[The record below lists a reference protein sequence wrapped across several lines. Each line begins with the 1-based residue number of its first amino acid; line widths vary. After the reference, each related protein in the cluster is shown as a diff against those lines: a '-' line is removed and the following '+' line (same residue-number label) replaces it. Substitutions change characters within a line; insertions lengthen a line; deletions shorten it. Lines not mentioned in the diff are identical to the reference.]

1 MPTKIEDLLRQVIT
15 EVNRKYELEAF
26 DEGYA
31 LGKQEGYEQGYALGF
46 EQEYAKGYAL
56 GFEQE
61 YNRGKQE
68 NIESIALKMKGKYPP
83 EEISDI
89 TGLNLESI
97 EKL

>member
-1 MPTKIEDLLRQVIT
+1 MSTETEDLIRQVIT
-15 EVNRKYELEAF
+15 EVNKKYELEAF

-31 LGKQEGYEQGYALGF
+31 LGKQET
-46 EQEYAKGYAL
+46 
-56 GFEQE
+56 
-61 YNRGKQE
+61 N
-68 NIESIALKMKGKYPP
+68 ESVALKMKGKYPP

>member
-1 MPTKIEDLLRQVIT
+1 MMSTKTEDLLRQVIT

-31 LGKQEGYEQGYALGF
+31 LGKQVGYEEGYALGF
-46 EQEYAKGYAL
+46 EQG
-56 GFEQE
+56 
-61 YNRGKQE
+61 YNRAKRE
-68 NIESIALKMKGKYPP
+68 HIESIALKMKGKYPP
-83 EEISDI
+83 EEISEI